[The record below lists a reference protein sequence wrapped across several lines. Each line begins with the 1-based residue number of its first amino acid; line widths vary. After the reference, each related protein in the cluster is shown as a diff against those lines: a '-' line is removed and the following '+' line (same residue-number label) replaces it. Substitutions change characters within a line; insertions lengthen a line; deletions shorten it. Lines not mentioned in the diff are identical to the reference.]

1 MKRNISTELKHFWK
15 LLGPG
20 LITGAS
26 DDDPSGIATYS
37 QAGAAF
43 GLSTLWTGLLA
54 FPLMAAIQQMC
65 AKIGLVT
72 SLGLTGAL
80 KKHYPRPVL
89 YLMLLFSFPAIVMNI
104 GADIA
109 GMGAVGN
116 LLFPSID
123 ATFFSVFFTMLLLV
137 LIVYLP
143 YLKIAATLKY
153 LCIVLL
159 VYLIVPFMYDQD
171 WGLIAKKTFIP
182 TLEFN
187 KEFVAI
193 LVGILGTTIS
203 PYLFFWQA
211 TMEVEE
217 MKHKNHLVVNKRII
231 NEMKQ
236 DVDFGMTFSGLVM
249 YFIILTT
256 GTVLYNGGV
265 HQIDT
270 VEQAA
275 IALKPLAGNLA
286 YLLFAIGVIGTGLLA
301 IPVLSGALSY
311 IITETFG
318 WEQGLDKKFHEAK
331 AFYVVIAISLVLGL
345 SLNYIGISPIKAL
358 IYTAILYGMTAPVLI
373 AIILHISNN
382 KSIMGDYTNT
392 LKANI
397 FGFMA
402 LIINDISFFG
412 VALLAIYRFE
422 LIIKSVCNNI
432 LQSL

>member
-1 MKRNISTELKHFWK
+1 LGIKSTISSRLKRFWK

-20 LITGAS
+20 LVTGAS

-43 GLSTLWTGLLA
+43 GLATLWTSILA

-65 AKIGLVT
+65 ARIGLVT
-72 SLGLTGAL
+72 QMGLTGTL
-80 KKHYPRPVL
+80 KKHYPKPIL
-89 YLMLLFSFPAIVMNI
+89 YLMLLFSFPAIIMNI

-123 ATFFSVFFTMLLLV
+123 ATFFSVFFTIV
-137 LIVYLP
+137 LIGLIIYLP
-143 YLKIAATLKY
+143 YVKIAATLKY
-153 LCIVLL
+153 LCIVML
-159 VYLIVPFMYDQD
+159 VYFIVPFLYKQD
-171 WGLIAKKTFIP
+171 FAEILKSTFIP
-182 TLEFN
+182 TIKFD
-187 KEFVAI
+187 KDFIAI

-211 TMEVEE
+211 SVEVEE
-217 MKHKNHLVVNKRII
+217 MKHKKKHLVVNKKII
-231 NEMKQ
+231 HEMKQ

-256 GTVLYNGGV
+256 GTVLFHGGV
-265 HQIDT
+265 NQIDT

-275 IALKPLAGNLA
+275 QALKPLAGNLA
-286 YLLFAIGVIGTGLLA
+286 YLLFAIGIIGTGLIA
-301 IPVLSGALSY
+301 IPVLSGSLSY
-311 IITETFG
+311 IFTETFG

-331 AFYVVIAISLVLGL
+331 GFYVIIALSLILGL

-358 IYTAILYGMTAPVLI
+358 IYTAILYGITAPVLI

-382 KSIMGDYTNT
+382 PKIMGQYVN
-392 LKANI
+392 KRINNI
-397 FGFMA
+397 LGFAA
-402 LIINDISFFG
+402 LIIMSLASG
-412 VALLAIYRFE
+412 LLIY
-422 LIIKSVCNNI
+422 
-432 LQSL
+432 LQITD